1 MARSSGRKSFDAR
14 NRHSSIKIL
23 SGRDLD
29 AAAGADGEKTKT
41 KRSLKKKFALA
52 KRETKTERS
61 GDGDGD
67 NLDLTQTVSLELE
80 GRIVNGK
87 SVLCNPVL
95 ENRAA
100 LLCAKTVTRW
110 HFRFDQPVH
119 QSAGAVAFGLA
130 TRRVNLAKGFGLVD
144 EKRPESFCS
153 QSLAGEPQSWCVY
166 SSSSRDETVAV
177 CGGDSVTKYCRALG
191 LTMDTNKFTVADGSG
206 NTAIA
211 GTLTT
216 TGATALDGGLTMD
229 TNKFTVADDS
239 GNTAIAGTF
248 DATGDTKLGAALGIT
263 GTLTTTGATALDGGL
278 TMDTNKFTVAD
289 GSGNTAIAGTLTTT
303 SATSLAGGLSVTGVG
318 TFSVGVVSTGFS
330 VTATVSGSGSGVISH
345 GVNFAS
351 ITSSDSDYLITLP
364 PSSSSISSCTVGH
377 TIKLFSTD
385 SYQIQTSAPGSISI
399 QGTSGASCASSV
411 ANNMLVECT
420 CTTGTAY
427 VCITVSTAGDVAG
440 LQAPSCSRRRSL
452 LTELIF

>member
-23 SGRDLD
+23 CGRDLD

-229 TNKFTVADDS
+229 TNKFTVAD
-239 GNTAIAGTF
+239 
-248 DATGDTKLGAALGIT
+248 
-263 GTLTTTGATALDGGL
+263 
-278 TMDTNKFTVAD
+278 

>member
-216 TGATALDGGLTMD
+216 T
-229 TNKFTVADDS
+229 
-239 GNTAIAGTF
+239 
-248 DATGDTKLGAALGIT
+248 
-263 GTLTTTGATALDGGL
+263 
-278 TMDTNKFTVAD
+278 
-289 GSGNTAIAGTLTTT
+289 

>member
-177 CGGDSVTKYCRALG
+177 CGGDSVTKYCRAL
-191 LTMDTNKFTVADGSG
+191 
-206 NTAIA
+206 
-211 GTLTT
+211 
-216 TGATALDGGLTMD
+216 GLTMD